1 VWKEHFQMEVQA
13 ITKNVRIAPRK
24 AWEVMR
30 RISGLGVEE
39 AQSLLSFIPRKAA
52 RLVARTLK
60 SAVANAEDQA
70 RSSKIHLNSAELR
83 VKRAEVGQGIT
94 IKRIS
99 ARARGSASVIRKR
112 TSHLKV
118 VVSDETRAKP
128 AKAQAPEKKKVK
140 ASKK

>member
-1 VWKEHFQMEVQA
+1 MEVHA

-24 AWEVMR
+24 AREVMR
-30 RISGLGVEE
+30 QISGLGVEE
-39 AQSLLSFIPRKAA
+39 AQSLLAYIPRKAA
-52 RLVARTLK
+52 RLIARTLK

-70 RSSKIHLNSAELR
+70 RNSKIQLNSGDLR
-83 VKRAEVGQGIT
+83 VKQAEVNQGIT

-118 VVSDETRAKP
+118 VVSDERRA
-128 AKAQAPEKKKVK
+128 AKAKKAQPVEQPKKQKKK
-140 ASKK
+140 

>member
-1 VWKEHFQMEVQA
+1 MEVHA

-30 RISGLGVEE
+30 TISGLRVEE

-52 RLVARTLK
+52 RLIAKTLK
-60 SAVANAEDQA
+60 SAVANAEDHA
-70 RSSKIHLNSAELR
+70 RNSKIHLNSAELR
-83 VKRAEVGQGIT
+83 VKSAEVGQGMT
-94 IKRIS
+94 VKRIS

-118 VVSDETRAKP
+118 VVSDEARAGKVK
-128 AKAQAPEKKKVK
+128 KAHPVKQPRKEKKK
-140 ASKK
+140 